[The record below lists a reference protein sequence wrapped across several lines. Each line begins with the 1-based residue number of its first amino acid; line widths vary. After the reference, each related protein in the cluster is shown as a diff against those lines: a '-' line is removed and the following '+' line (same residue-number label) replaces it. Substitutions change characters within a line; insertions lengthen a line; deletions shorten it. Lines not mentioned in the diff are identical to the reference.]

1 MTQAQKFRLVSTLE
15 INNAETSVLGPV
27 MAVSETAVSRRRN
40 TSVPEKFPAV
50 RITNQVQTVCK
61 HAYEKLKK

>member
-1 MTQAQKFRLVSTLE
+1 MTQAQKFRLVPTLE

-50 RITNQVQTVCK
+50 RIINQVQTVCK
-61 HAYEKLKK
+61 HAFEKSKK

>member
-1 MTQAQKFRLVSTLE
+1 MQRLPGLR
-15 INNAETSVLGPV
+15 PV
-27 MAVSETAVSRRRN
+27 MAVSETAVSCRRD